1 MTGWISDGIERIE
14 RYAISALLIATFLT
28 GCGQEVMPPERTD
41 NGRDTVETQST
52 EPDNTVDE
60 MDRQETVEED
70 AAAPSEVEDGHW
82 AEDEGN
88 NLVMAVSP
96 QGERIT
102 EVFYS
107 EDCYCYLS
115 GDLYGYLAEDGSE
128 IAPCIYSH
136 AMPFSEGLACV
147 CLDGKY
153 GYIGKDGET
162 VLPFIYD
169 QASPFVEGTAYFS
182 CGEEYGLIDRE
193 GNVVLRLEGCD
204 SISSF
209 REGLAYFSEDG
220 RYGYMDQ
227 TGRIVIPPI
236 YDDAGHFQE
245 GLAVV
250 RKGGLCGVIGSDGR
264 EILLPQY
271 DSISLEEACIIAQ
284 KEGLYYLF
292 DRESGELLAGAW
304 DNIYEDY
311 RVEGLFQ
318 IWNDK
323 KCGLADGRGQIL
335 LEPVYEY
342 LTLIPGR
349 ELVIV
354 RAESGAYGVLDYEG
368 QVKVP
373 FIYENI
379 YYAVDADG
387 LQVTDRDT
395 AKTGF
400 LDGTDFS
407 VRIPVI
413 YDSLEYLTETGA
425 VAGLDGKHGVIRYD
439 GTLETPLE
447 YDKIALFSD
456 GSRAVWTG
464 ENMVLTDRQGNTVL
478 SGQYDTIWERGSGYE
493 TKQDGKSSYWDRQG
507 NPVFSGQY
515 DTIQEL
521 GNGFETMQ
529 GSKKSYWDR
538 QGNLIVSG
546 YDWRDT
552 VYGAEN
558 VYILGTYAEGANVIL
573 RTGEENG
580 QYMGRDLEKVLS
592 TNWIT
597 PRAGAFVEFLKNG
610 TIALEDAGPGH
621 TEELGTKVWYEHRF
635 SKLYRVGEEQ
645 VLYFYAEPWEQSI
658 FPESYSGL
666 FILRD
671 GQVEQL
677 ISGYECGGS
686 LMGDYVCFSYD
697 REEDTWKPGTWG
709 NWGGFGGHSGGGHV
723 YTLQEGR
730 AVEENSFLCCDQTAR
745 NYDEEELL
753 ENAELFYD
761 GGDRPFT
768 RETILEAGY
777 VTEYSVCGV
786 QVSVEEYQAVS
797 GRYRFYMPLMW

>member
-1 MTGWISDGIERIE
+1 MAGWISDRIERIE
-14 RYAISALLIATFLT
+14 RYAISALLITALLT
-28 GCGQEVMPPERTD
+28 GCGQEVIPPERTD
-41 NGRDTVETQST
+41 NERAIVETEST

-60 MDRQETVEED
+60 VDRQETAEED

-82 AEDEGN
+82 TEDAGN
-88 NLVMAVSP
+88 NPVMAVSP
-96 QGERIT
+96 QGEKVE

-107 EDCYCYLS
+107 EGCYCYLS

-128 IAPCIYSH
+128 IASCIYSD

-169 QASPFVEGTAYFS
+169 QASSFVEGTAYFS
-182 CGEEYGLIDRE
+182 CGEEYGLMDRE
-193 GNVVLRLEGCD
+193 GNVVLRLEECD

-227 TGRIVIPPI
+227 NGRIVIPPI
-236 YDDAGHFQE
+236 YDDAGYFQG

-250 RKGGLCGVIGSDGR
+250 REGGLCGVVGSDGR

-271 DSISLEEACIIAQ
+271 DSISLGEACIIAQ

-292 DRESGELLAGAW
+292 DREGGELLAGAW
-304 DNIYEDY
+304 DDIYEDY
-311 RVEGLFQ
+311 QVENMFR
-318 IWNDK
+318 IWKDK
-323 KCGLADGRGQIL
+323 KFGLADGEGELL

-342 LTLIPGR
+342 MVLIPGR

-373 FIYENI
+373 FSYSNI
-379 YYAVDADG
+379 YYAADADG
-387 LQVTDRDT
+387 LHVTDRDT
-395 AKTGF
+395 GKTGF

-407 VRIPVI
+407 VRIPII
-413 YDSLEYLTETGA
+413 YDSLGYFSETGA
-425 VAGLDGKHGVIRYD
+425 VAGLDGKYGVIRYD
-439 GTLETPLE
+439 GTLEIPLE
-447 YDKIALFSD
+447 YDKIIQFSD
-456 GSRAVWTG
+456 GFRAVWTG
-464 ENMVLTDRQGNTVL
+464 ENMVLTDRQGNRVF
-478 SGQYDTIWERGSGYE
+478 SGLYDSIQELGSGYE
-493 TKQDGKSSYWDRQG
+493 TIWNGKR
-507 NPVFSGQY
+507 
-515 DTIQEL
+515 
-521 GNGFETMQ
+521 
-529 GSKKSYWDR
+529 SYWDR

-552 VYGAEN
+552 VYGTEN
-558 VYILGTYAEGANVIL
+558 TYILKDYAQGSVVFL
-573 RTGEENG
+573 KTGEEDG
-580 QYMGRDLEKVLS
+580 QHIGRDQERMLS

-597 PRAGAFVEFLKNG
+597 PGAGAFAEFLKNG
-610 TIALEDAGPGH
+610 TIELEDAGPGH
-621 TEELGTKVWYEHRF
+621 TEELQGKGWYEHRF
-635 SKLYRVGEEQ
+635 SKLYRIGEEQ
-645 VLYFYAEPWEQSI
+645 VLYFYAEPWEQAG

-666 FILRD
+666 FIFRD

-686 LMGDYVCFSYD
+686 LGGDYVCFLYD

-709 NWGGFGGHSGGGHV
+709 NWGGFGGYSGGGHV
-723 YTLQEGR
+723 YALREGR
-730 AVEENSFLCCDQTAR
+730 AVEENSFSHCNQTTG

-761 GGDRPFT
+761 EEDRPFT
-768 RETILEAGY
+768 RETILEAGN
-777 VTEYSVCGV
+777 VTEYSVCGT
-786 QVSVEEYQAVS
+786 QVSVEEYQTVRE
-797 GRYRFYMPLMW
+797 RYRFYMPLEW